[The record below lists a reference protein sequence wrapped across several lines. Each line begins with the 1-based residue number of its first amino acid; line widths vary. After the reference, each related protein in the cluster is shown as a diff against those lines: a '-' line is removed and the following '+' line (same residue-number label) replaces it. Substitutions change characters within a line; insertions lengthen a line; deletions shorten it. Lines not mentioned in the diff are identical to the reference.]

1 MARLREGTYHRD
13 VVGGSADGA
22 GRATAIVLFTDL
34 VGSTELRS
42 RLGEEA
48 AEALRRRHD
57 GLVTGAI
64 ETNRGRLVKNLGDGV
79 MATFTGASDALAAA
93 VGIQQALDRHHRS
106 DASAVPLEV
115 RIGIS
120 AGDVAF
126 EEADCFGTPVI
137 EAARLCAAAAGGQI
151 LVTEVVRLLA
161 GTGGGYELRPVGP
174 LDLKGLP
181 APVSACEVAWE
192 PLRVPSV
199 PMPALLT
206 DIGRVFVGR
215 DRELERLQQLWKE
228 AAAGE
233 LRVAL
238 LAGEPGVGKTR
249 LAAELAGRVHDEG
262 GVVLAGRCDEYL
274 GVPYQPVVEVL
285 RHFVDH
291 TPAEDLAHGLG
302 RYMGELVR
310 LVPELP
316 ERVTDL
322 PPPLRSDPETER
334 YRLFDAVAAWLGAVA
349 AETPVLLVL
358 DDLQWGAKPTLL
370 LLRHVVRSAEPKR
383 ILVLGT
389 YRDTEL
395 GHDHPLVE
403 ILADLRRQAS
413 VERLSLVGLDSSGV
427 AAFMEQAGGH
437 ALDDGDLLLAR
448 AIHAETEGNPFFVR
462 EVLRHLAETGVVEQR
477 DGRWA
482 TRLPVEELGI
492 PESVREV
499 VGRRLSH
506 LSKEANR
513 VLLMA
518 AVVGAEFELSI
529 LQVVEVLS
537 EGDLLSTMEEATE
550 ARLILEV
557 AGLAGRYRF
566 AHALV
571 RDSLYDGLSAARRVT
586 LHRRVAEAIE
596 AVHATQLDDHLPAL
610 AHHYARAST
619 PATVTSKA
627 VDYTAR
633 AGDRALAQFA
643 NDEAVTYYRSVLE
656 LLDVAERPR
665 DEGRRLELLISLGE
679 ALRRAG
685 DPAHREVLLEAAGLA
700 MGRGDADALARAA
713 LANSRVT
720 IFSSAGAVDSERVVV
735 LESALAAV
743 GPADSATR
751 ARLLAILS
759 LELTFSGDWER
770 RVGLSSEALAM
781 AYRLGDPGT
790 LAHVLL
796 TRYNSVLA
804 PSTLGERHDESAELV
819 SLAER
824 LGDPATACRAAWC
837 RYRTAM
843 EMADVDEAD
852 RYLEVVDQLTAELG
866 QPGLRWIATWSRA
879 GRLLYAGGIDEAE
892 RLIGEGL
899 GLGRTAGEVDAP
911 VFFAAQHSLV
921 RFEQGRLGEL
931 EDLLTEAAAGTPGY
945 PLFPALLAQ
954 LYCELGRDDEARSWF
969 EHLAGPGFS
978 ALARHVIGLRTMA
991 TCAVVAC
998 HLGDRARATELHD
1011 QLAPYPDQLPIAGGV
1026 ALGAVAY
1033 HLGMLASTVDDF
1045 NEAESRFS
1053 AAAALH
1059 ERTRAPTWLARTR
1072 LEWARMLLV
1081 RRQPGDAERAR
1092 DLLGQALAAAR
1103 ELGLGNVERGAVGLL
1118 T

>member
-1 MARLREGTYHRD
+1 M
-13 VVGGSADGA
+13 VVGSGA
-22 GRATAIVLFTDL
+22 EAERSTAIVLFTDL

-48 AEALRRRHD
+48 AEALRRQHD

-64 ETNRGRLVKNLGDGV
+64 EANRGRLVKNLGDGV

-93 VGIQQALDRHHRS
+93 VGIQQALDRHHRP

-174 LDLKGLP
+174 LDLKGFP
-181 APVSACEVAWE
+181 APVPACEVAWE
-192 PLRVPSV
+192 PLRAPSV

-249 LAAELAGRVHDEG
+249 LAAELAGRVHEEG

-274 GVPYQPVVEVL
+274 GVPFQPFVEVL

-291 TPAEDLAHGLG
+291 TPAEDLADHLG
-302 RYMGELVR
+302 RYIGELIR

-349 AETPVLLVL
+349 AETPVLLVF

-370 LLRHVVRSAEPKR
+370 LLRHVVRSAESKR

-403 ILADLRRQAS
+403 IFADLRRQGGM
-413 VERLSLVGLDSSGV
+413 ERLSLVGLDSSGV

-448 AIHAETEGNPFFVR
+448 AIHTETEGNPFFVR
-462 EVLRHLAETGVVEQR
+462 EVLRHLAETGAVEQR

-492 PESVREV
+492 PESVRDV

-506 LSKEANR
+506 LSREANR

-518 AVVGAEFELSI
+518 AVVGVEFELSI

-537 EGDLLSTMEEATE
+537 EEDLLSTIEEATE
-550 ARLILEV
+550 ARLVLEV

-610 AHHYARAST
+610 AHHYARASA
-619 PATVTSKA
+619 PAGVTSKA

-643 NDEAVTYYRSVLE
+643 NDEAVTYYRSALE
-656 LLDVAERPR
+656 LLDAAERPR

-685 DPAHREVLLEAAGLA
+685 APGHREVLLEAARLA

-720 IFSSAGAVDSERVVV
+720 IFSSAGAVDSERVAV

-743 GPADSATR
+743 GPTDSATR

-759 LELTFSGDWER
+759 LELTFSGDWGR

-781 AYRLGDPGT
+781 ASRLGDPST

-804 PSTLGERHDESAELV
+804 PSTLGERHAESAELV

-843 EMADVDEAD
+843 EMADVEEAD
-852 RYLEVVDQLTAELG
+852 RYLEVVEQLTAELG

-879 GRLLYAGGIDEAE
+879 GRLLYAGEIDKAE
-892 RLIGEGL
+892 RLIVEGL
-899 GLGRTAGEVDAP
+899 GLGRMAGEVDAP

-931 EDLLTEAAAGTPGY
+931 EDLLTEAAVGTPGY
-945 PLFPALLAQ
+945 SLFPALLAQ

-978 ALARHVIGLRTMA
+978 ALARDAIGLRTMA

-1011 QLAPYPDQLPIAGGV
+1011 QLAPYPGQLPIAGGV

-1053 AAAALH
+1053 VAAALH

-1072 LEWARMLLV
+1072 LEWARMLLA
-1081 RRQPGDAERAR
+1081 RRQPGGAERAR
-1092 DLLGQALAAAR
+1092 DLLDQALTTAR
-1103 ELGLGNVERGAVGLL
+1103 DLGLGNVERRAVGLL